1 MAWSDDSESLLRRL
15 RHQLEQINNDQV
27 RRAAAAWAAGW
38 DDVAPELAHALDNL
52 VIAAGNGRLTRSQII
67 RTERLT
73 NALELIAAR
82 LSRLFGAVAADVI
95 GDLEHVVNNA
105 GFITELM
112 VNSQL
117 PQNILDG
124 RQQSSWSRINPIAVD
139 EIVYRATEQITALT
153 YPLADEATAVMKR
166 ELVRGMLTG
175 ANPRETARRMLANT
189 ERRFNGGLSRALTIA
204 RTETMDAHRL
214 AAELS
219 ERQHADVLLGWTW
232 VATLGERTCPACWS
246 MHGQQFPPSVPGPL
260 GHQNCRCARVP
271 VAKSWADLGF
281 DIEEPP
287 SILPDREATFAAL
300 SAAKQQAILGPA
312 RYDAWKAGDYP
323 MSKWSVRRENPDW
336 RASYVVSPAPKA
348 A

>member
-1 MAWSDDSESLLRRL
+1 MAYSEESESLLRRL
-15 RHQLEQINNDQV
+15 REQLAQINQEQV
-27 RRAAAAWAAGW
+27 RNATAAWARGW
-38 DDVAPELAHALDNL
+38 DDVAPELADALDEL
-52 VIAAGNGRLTRSQII
+52 VVAAANGKLTRAQII
-67 RTERLT
+67 RAERLS

-82 LSRLFGAVAADVI
+82 LDRLVGAMAADVI
-95 GDLEHVVNNA
+95 FDLERVVTNA

-117 PQNILDG
+117 PDG
-124 RQQSSWSRINPIAVD
+124 VRSQSSWSRINPIAVD
-139 EIVYRATEQITALT
+139 EIVQRTTERITALT

-166 ELVRGMLTG
+166 ELVRGMLVG
-175 ANPRETARRMLANT
+175 ANPRETARRMVDRS

-219 ERQHADVLLGWTW
+219 ATQHTDVLRGWTW

-271 VAKSWADLGF
+271 LTKTWKDLGF

-287 SILPDREATFAAL
+287 SILPNREAAFDAL
-300 SAAKQQAILGPA
+300 SVPEQKTILGPA
-312 RYDAWKAGDYP
+312 RYDAWKSGDYP
-323 MSKWSVRRENPDW
+323 MSKWAVRRENPEW
-336 RASYVVSPAPKA
+336 RDSYVVSPAPA
-348 A
+348 AA